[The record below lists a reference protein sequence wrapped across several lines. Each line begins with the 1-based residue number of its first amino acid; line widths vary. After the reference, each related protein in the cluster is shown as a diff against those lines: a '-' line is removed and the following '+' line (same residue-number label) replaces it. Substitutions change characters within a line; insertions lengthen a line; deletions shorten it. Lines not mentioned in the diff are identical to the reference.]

1 MLNALTFFA
10 YLCNDSDPT
19 NSFYLNMRRTLL
31 LALALCLG
39 LAVKAADNHPFTV
52 PTAKQWKAAKGTLRL
67 GPGMNV
73 RTTAPALDH
82 AAHYLRQSL
91 QGSAPA
97 TGTIELRLSN
107 KKMAPE
113 AYTLNI
119 TPKGATVT
127 GSTPQGVLWGIQTLL
142 QLQGQNAEVPC
153 GTVSDQPDYKMRG
166 FMIDCGRKHIPMDY
180 LRNLVRTMSYYK
192 MNTLQIHLND
202 NGFKKYYHDRWEET
216 YSAFRLESE
225 LFPEL
230 TAKDGH
236 YTKKEFREFVLES
249 QRLGVEIIPEIDAP
263 AHALAFIHMRPSL
276 GSEEFGLDHLDL
288 TNPEVIPFI
297 DSLWSEYIGGPEP
310 VFAGPR
316 VHIGTDEYSNKKQ
329 EVVELFRAFT
339 DHLIKYCESH
349 GKQPVV
355 WGSLTY
361 AKGETPVQV
370 KNVLMQLWSCG
381 FADPKEMR
389 EAGYQLVSIPD
400 GLVYIVPAAGYYY
413 DYLNDQYL
421 YERWTPAHMGCTVL
435 PEKDPQVEGGFFAV
449 WNDVCGNGISVGDIH
464 HRTFPALQVIAQKT
478 WHAVNDTLGYAQWNQ
493 ARRQLGEG
501 PGVNELGHTIHTA
514 AHLAP
519 NQTLSQDE
527 LAQIGYDYQIDFD
540 ITWGQEQPGAVLTE
554 SARSKFYLSDP
565 ISGMLG
571 YSRDGY
577 LFTFNYSGRPG
588 LTEHIT
594 LKGTNRETALYVN
607 GRHIQTLGY
616 DQRIAHDL
624 KPYNVVRTLVF
635 PLQRTGQ
642 FLSRVTNFQAAKR

>member
-1 MLNALTFFA
+1 
-10 YLCNDSDPT
+10 
-19 NSFYLNMRRTLL
+19 MRRPLL
-31 LALALCLG
+31 ILLALCLG
-39 LAVKAADNHPFTV
+39 LTVRAADNSPFLV

-67 GPGMNV
+67 TAGMPV
-73 RTTAPALDH
+73 RVTDTSLDH
-82 AAHYLRQSL
+82 AAQYLRQSL
-91 QGSAPA
+91 QGAGQTMAS
-97 TGTIELRLSN
+97 IELRLTGD

-113 AYTLNI
+113 AYTLRI
-119 TPKGATVT
+119 TPKGATIT
-127 GSTPQGVLWGIQTLL
+127 GRTPQGVLWGVQTLL
-142 QLQGQNAEVPC
+142 QLQEQQAEVPC
-153 GTVSDQPDYKMRG
+153 GTIADQPDYRLRG

-225 LFPEL
+225 RFPEL

-249 QRLGVEIIPEIDAP
+249 ARLGVEIIPEIDAP
-263 AHALAFIHMRPSL
+263 AHALAFIKMRPSL
-276 GSEEFGLDHLDL
+276 GSEEFGPDHLDL
-288 TNPEVIPFI
+288 TNPGVIPFV

-339 DHLIKYCESH
+339 DHLIKRCLAH

-355 WGSLTY
+355 WGSLTH
-361 AKGETPVQV
+361 ARGETPVQV
-370 KNVLMQLWSCG
+370 DSVLMQLWSCG
-381 FADPKEMR
+381 FAAPKEMHK
-389 EAGYQLVSIPD
+389 AGYRLVSIPD

-413 DYLNDQYL
+413 DYLNCRHL

-435 PEKDPQVEGGFFAV
+435 PEKDPQIEGGMFAV

-478 WHAVNDTLGYAQWNQ
+478 WHAVNDTLGYARWNESR
-493 ARRQLGEG
+493 ARLGEG
-501 PGVNELGHTIHTA
+501 PGVNELGHTRCE
-514 AHLAP
+514 AP
-519 NQTLSQDE
+519 TLLPGQPLSQDE
-527 LAQIGYDYQIDFD
+527 VAQIGYDYQVDFD
-540 ITWGQEQPGAVLTE
+540 ITWAQEKPGAVLTE
-554 SARSKFYLSDP
+554 SPRSTFYLSDP

-577 LFTFNYSGRPG
+577 LFTFHYSGRPG

-594 LKGTNRETALYVN
+594 IKGTNRETSLYVN

-616 DQRIAHDL
+616 DERLAADK

-635 PLQRTGQ
+635 PLQQTGRFQ
-642 FLSRVTNFQAAKR
+642 SRVTNFKAAKQ